1 MPLQNSCPRTQPQVS
16 PFRAADTFAASELA
30 CPPAGSPCSTSISS
44 CGFHGRSS
52 DWTRDKRTFQI
63 RQPPGMDNGG
73 DPVLQ
78 PQTQQDAQRR
88 GRRLSHL
95 CLPSILLLKGQ
106 PLDQQPG
113 HSRVLGGK
121 NESGPSWTYRTRIH
135 IYQDVQMTCVHL
147 PV

>member
-1 MPLQNSCPRTQPQVS
+1 MPLQYSCPRNQPRVIPS
-16 PFRAADTFAASELA
+16 RAADTFAASELA
-30 CPPAGSPCSTSISS
+30 CPPAGSPCSISLSS

-52 DWTRDKRTFQI
+52 DWTRGKRTFQMH
-63 RQPPGMDNGG
+63 RPPGMEKGG

-95 CLPSILLLKGQ
+95 CLPSILLLKVR

-113 HSRVLGGK
+113 HSGELGGK
-121 NESGPSWTYRTRIH
+121 DESGPSWTYRTRIRV
-135 IYQDVQMTCVHL
+135 YQDVQITCAHL
-147 PV
+147 QV